1 MIILEVDHITHK
13 VIFKLK
19 KYEEITM
26 ISIDT
31 IMQQATTLNLSG
43 LKQSLLLQC
52 NDANY
57 SSLSFEERLYH
68 LFEAEINQRD
78 DKRIKRLLQL
88 ATLKDKTASLEQ
100 IEYLPKRN
108 LDKSV
113 IMSLATGH
121 FINLHQNVLI
131 TGPTGVGKSFAMQAL
146 ARRAIDLG
154 YLTKYYRISNLLEEI
169 RVSRMEGTYTKTLAK
184 ISKFKLLLLDDF
196 GVTPLKPDEI
206 NDLFEII
213 EDRTLNGSI
222 IITAQLPIKDWHAY
236 LGNETIADAMM
247 DRLIHTAH
255 KLELK
260 GGSMR
265 EYLAKK

>member
-1 MIILEVDHITHK
+1 
-13 VIFKLK
+13 
-19 KYEEITM
+19 M
-26 ISIDT
+26 ISVNT
-31 IMQQATTLNLSG
+31 ILQQATTLNLSG
-43 LKQSLLLQC
+43 FKESLLHQC
-52 NDANY
+52 DDANY
-57 SSLSFEERLYH
+57 STLSFEERLYH

-78 DKRIKRLLQL
+78 NKRIKRLLQA
-88 ATLKDKTASLEQ
+88 ATLKDKTASLDQ
-100 IEYLPKRN
+100 LEYLPKRN

-113 IMSLATGH
+113 IMSLATGN
-121 FINLHQNVLI
+121 FINLNQNVLI
-131 TGPTGVGKSFAMQAL
+131 TGPTGVGKSFAMQCL

-154 YLTKYYRISNLLEEI
+154 YTTKYYRVSNLLEEI
-169 RVSRMEGTYTKTLAK
+169 RISRMDGTYTKTLAK
-184 ISKFKLLLLDDF
+184 ISKIKLLLLDDF
-196 GVTPLKPDEI
+196 GVTPLKPDEL

-213 EDRTLNGSI
+213 EDRSFNGSI

-260 GGSMR
+260 GSSMR

>member
-1 MIILEVDHITHK
+1 
-13 VIFKLK
+13 
-19 KYEEITM
+19 M

-31 IMQQATTLNLSG
+31 ILQQATTLNLSG
-43 LKQSLLLQC
+43 FKESLLLQTQ
-52 NDANY
+52 DANY
-57 SSLSFEERLYH
+57 GCLSFEERLYH
-68 LFEAEINQRD
+68 LLESEINQRD
-78 DKRIKRLLQL
+78 NKKIKRLLQT

-113 IMSLATGH
+113 IMSLATGN
-121 FINLHQNVLI
+121 FINLKQNVLI
-131 TGPTGVGKSFAMQAL
+131 TGATGVGKSFTMQCL
-146 ARRAIDLG
+146 GKRAIDLG
-154 YLTKYYRISNLLEEI
+154 YPTKYYRLSSLLEEI
-169 RVSRMEGTYTKTLAK
+169 RTSRIAGTYTKTLAK
-184 ISKFKLLLLDDF
+184 ISKFKLLLIDDF

-213 EDRTLNGSI
+213 EDRTFNGSI

>member
-1 MIILEVDHITHK
+1 
-13 VIFKLK
+13 
-19 KYEEITM
+19 M
-26 ISIDT
+26 ISTNT
-31 IMQQATTLNLSG
+31 ILQQAITLNLSG
-43 LKQSLLLQC
+43 FKKALLHQS
-52 NDANY
+52 NNANY

-78 DKRIKRLLQL
+78 NKRIKRLLQA
-88 ATLKDKTASLEQ
+88 ATLKDKTASLDQ

-108 LDKSV
+108 LDKSI
-113 IMSLATGH
+113 IMSLASGN
-121 FINLHQNVLI
+121 FINLNQNVLI
-131 TGPTGVGKSFAMQAL
+131 TGPTGVGKSFAMQCL

-154 YLTKYYRISNLLEEI
+154 YTTKYYRVSNLLEEI
-169 RVSRMEGTYTKTLAK
+169 RISRMDGTYTKTLSK

-196 GVTPLKPDEI
+196 GVSPLKPDEL

-213 EDRTLNGSI
+213 EDRTFNGSI

-265 EYLAKK
+265 EYLAKS